1 MISRKGLSLKRII
14 RDLKE
19 ITKSP
24 IEGIGIV
31 SIDNDPMKYIV
42 NMCLMSGIYKSYC
55 IQLLLTFSDDYPSEP
70 PKILIF
76 PGQLLDEEYHHHIF
90 KDSSKDENNLNYKK
104 FCFDLLDNDF
114 LSTSEEKTG
123 WNPSYSIST
132 ILLQV
137 QNFLC
142 NPDLPENL
150 LPDKNKIEK
159 LIKSMDNYQ
168 KIFIIEEG
176 NKKIEKIHTWKNPYP
191 EMFFK
196 KNENKNEIKNNEN
209 NKIKIIKDNLTCFM
223 LKLNYIDD
231 PDILLGYPIKKNDI
245 SKDEYELYPIP
256 ELVSY
261 DGFIS
266 QINNNYEKLD
276 NYCQTV
282 FKSANN
288 EYYNYWIP
296 IYINKN
302 HYEKNKTTIL
312 NSFSIIKYGHKG
324 IKEYDFKIEQIFEI
338 LPRILNKMI
347 IHILS
352 EKNISSAIIRC
363 IFHFILL
370 FRKLCEEFEEKH
382 IKYLNHII
390 NKIHRNNYIINKSII
405 PDLGDFFILLCFCD
419 RNIHNGKLKKIW
431 KALFEEFLERQMYS
445 ILKDLD
451 YFPEIFKK
459 LSIKKTKYTKNN
471 INSIKEDIMVKILQ
485 KGYLFDKLRIDNN
498 AFCFVDENLLTNN
511 LKKSGN
517 YNKVLD
523 LIFSSQKKDL
533 RKKYSIKQQNNEND
547 NKDNNL
553 INLLKQSSKETI
565 NKYYRL
571 YHPYKN
577 KDVDFFLS
585 QIFRCQKENKLLL
598 TIFLVQKKINEKG
611 FMEELENN
619 YGIFLEADN
628 FIKLMKQKIN
638 EINTY
643 KELFEFIGS
652 EIGKN
657 DDEIV
662 IILKAYNKAKKKGY
676 LNELLN

>member
-31 SIDNDPMKYIV
+31 SIDNDPMKYVV
-42 NMCLMSGIYKSYC
+42 NMCLMSGIYEGYC
-55 IQLLLTFSDDYPSEP
+55 IQLLLTFSDDYPSKP

-114 LSTSEEKTG
+114 MSTSEEKTG

-159 LIKSMDNYQ
+159 LIKSMNNYQ

-196 KNENKNEIKNNEN
+196 KNENKNVNKNNEN
-209 NKIKIIKDNLTCFM
+209 IKIKIIKDNLTCFM
-223 LKLNYIDD
+223 LKLNFIDD
-231 PDILLGYPIKKNDI
+231 SDILLGYPIIKKNGK

-261 DGFIS
+261 DGFMS
-266 QINNNYEKLD
+266 QINNNHEKLD
-276 NYCQTV
+276 NYYQTV

-296 IYINKN
+296 IYINNN

-312 NSFSIIKYGHKG
+312 NSFSIIKYGNKG
-324 IKEYDFKIEQIFEI
+324 IKKYDFKIEQIFEI
-338 LPRILNKMI
+338 LPKILNKMI
-347 IHILS
+347 IHIFS
-352 EKNISSAIIRC
+352 EENISSAIIRC
-363 IFHFILL
+363 IFHLVLL
-370 FRKLCEEFEEKH
+370 FRKLSEEFEEKY
-382 IKYLNHII
+382 IKYLNHIL
-390 NKIHRNNYIINKSII
+390 NKIHINNYIINKSII
-405 PDLGDFFILLCFCD
+405 PDLGDFFILLYFYGGNVCD
-419 RNIHNGKLKKIW
+419 EKMKKIW
-431 KALFEEFLERQMYS
+431 KALFEEFLARQMNL

-451 YFPEIFKK
+451 YFPEIFNK
-459 LSIKKTKYTKNN
+459 LSIKKQKYIKNN
-471 INSIKEDIMVKILQ
+471 INSIKEDIMIKILQ
-485 KGYLFDKLRIDNN
+485 KGYLFGNLRIDNN
-498 AFCFVDENLLTNN
+498 ISCAINENALINN
-511 LKKSGN
+511 LKNNGN
-517 YNKVLD
+517 YNKVLN
-523 LIFSSQKKDL
+523 LIFSSQNEKL
-533 RKKYSIKQQNNEND
+533 SMKQQNNEND

-553 INLLKQSSKETI
+553 INLLKESSKEI
-565 NKYYRL
+565 IYKFYKLYYPNK
-571 YHPYKN
+571 N
-577 KDVDFFLS
+577 QEIDFFLS
-585 QIFRCQKENKLLL
+585 VIFSCQKENKF
-598 TIFLVQKKINEKG
+598 IINYFSCSKKN
-611 FMEELENN
+611 
-619 YGIFLEADN
+619 
-628 FIKLMKQKIN
+628 
-638 EINTY
+638 
-643 KELFEFIGS
+643 
-652 EIGKN
+652 
-657 DDEIV
+657 
-662 IILKAYNKAKKKGY
+662 
-676 LNELLN
+676 

>member
-1 MISRKGLSLKRII
+1 MISRQGLSLKRINK
-14 RDLKE
+14 DLKE
-19 ITKSP
+19 ITESP
-24 IEGIGIV
+24 IEGIGIA
-31 SIDNDPMKYIV
+31 SIDNNPMEYVV
-42 NMCLMSGIYKSYC
+42 NMRLMSGIYIGYC
-55 IQLLLTFSDDYPSEP
+55 IQLLLLFSDEYPSRP

-76 PGQLLDEEYHHHIF
+76 PGQLFGEEYHHHIF
-90 KDSSKDENNLNYKK
+90 TDFLKDENNLNYKK

-114 LSTSEEKTG
+114 MSTSEEKTG

-196 KNENKNEIKNNEN
+196 KNENKNVNKNNEN
-209 NKIKIIKDNLTCFM
+209 IKIKIIKDNLTCFM

-231 PDILLGYPIKKNDI
+231 SDILLGYPIIKKNGK

-261 DGFIS
+261 DGFMS
-266 QINNNYEKLD
+266 QINNNHEKLD
-276 NYCQTV
+276 NYYQTV

-296 IYINKN
+296 IYINNN

-312 NSFSIIKYGHKG
+312 NSFSIIKYGNKG
-324 IKEYDFKIEQIFEI
+324 IKKYDFKIEQIFEI
-338 LPRILNKMI
+338 LPKILNKMI
-347 IHILS
+347 IHIFS
-352 EKNISSAIIRC
+352 EENISSAIIRC
-363 IFHFILL
+363 IFHLVLL
-370 FRKLCEEFEEKH
+370 FRKLSEEFEEKY
-382 IKYLNHII
+382 IKYLNHIL
-390 NKIHRNNYIINKSII
+390 NKIHINNYIINKSII
-405 PDLGDFFILLCFCD
+405 PDLGDFFILLYFWGS
-419 RNIHNGKLKKIW
+419 NIHNEKRKKIW
-431 KALFEEFLERQMYS
+431 KALFEEFLARQMNL

-459 LSIKKTKYTKNN
+459 LSIKKQKYIKNN
-471 INSIKEDIMVKILQ
+471 INSIKEDIMIKILQ
-485 KGYLFDKLRIDNN
+485 KGYLFGNLRIDNN
-498 AFCFVDENLLTNN
+498 ISCAINENALINN
-511 LKKSGN
+511 LKNNGN
-517 YNKVLD
+517 YNKVLN
-523 LIFSSQKKDL
+523 LIFSLQNEKLSM
-533 RKKYSIKQQNNEND
+533 KQQNNEND

-553 INLLKQSSKETI
+553 INLLKESSKEI
-565 NKYYRL
+565 IYKFYKLYYPNK
-571 YHPYKN
+571 N
-577 KDVDFFLS
+577 QEIDFFLS
-585 QIFRCQKENKLLL
+585 VIFSCQKENKLLL

-619 YGIFLEADN
+619 YGIFLEVDN

-638 EINTY
+638 EIKTY
-643 KELFEFIGS
+643 KGLFEFIGS

-657 DDEIV
+657 DDEIE

-676 LNELLN
+676 LNKLFE

>member
-31 SIDNDPMKYIV
+31 SIDNDPMKYVV
-42 NMCLMSGIYKSYC
+42 NMCLMSGIYEGYC
-55 IQLLLTFSDDYPSEP
+55 IQLLLTFSDDYPSKP

-76 PGQLLDEEYHHHIF
+76 PGQLLNEEYHHHIF
-90 KDSSKDENNLNYKK
+90 KDFSKDENNLNYKK

-209 NKIKIIKDNLTCFM
+209 NKIQIIKDNLTCFM

-261 DGFIS
+261 DGFMS
-266 QINNNYEKLD
+266 QINNNYAKLD
-276 NYCQTV
+276 NYYQAV

-352 EKNISSAIIRC
+352 EKNISSAYIRC
-363 IFHFILL
+363 IFHFVLL
-370 FRKLCEEFEEKH
+370 FRKLCEEIEEKY
-382 IKYLNHII
+382 IKYLNDIL

-405 PDLGDFFILLCFCD
+405 PDLGDFFILLYFCD
-419 RNIHNGKLKKIW
+419 RNIHNEKMKKIW
-431 KALFEEFLERQMYS
+431 KALFEEFLARQMYS

-459 LSIKKTKYTKNN
+459 LSIKKPEYIKDN
-471 INSIKEDIMVKILQ
+471 INTIKDDIMIKILR
-485 KGYLFDKLRIDNN
+485 KGYLFGKLRINN
-498 AFCFVDENLLTNN
+498 NIFCFVNENLLTNN
-511 LKKSGN
+511 LKKNGN
-517 YNKVLD
+517 YNKVLN
-523 LIFSSQKKDL
+523 LIFSSQNEKI
-533 RKKYSIKQQNNEND
+533 SIKQQNNEND
-547 NKDNNL
+547 NKDNSL
-553 INLLKQSSKETI
+553 INLLKQSNKETT
-565 NKYYRL
+565 NKFYKLYY
-571 YHPYKN
+571 PNKN
-577 KDVDFFLS
+577 KDLDFFLS
-585 QIFRCQKENKLLL
+585 
-598 TIFLVQKKINEKG
+598 
-611 FMEELENN
+611 
-619 YGIFLEADN
+619 
-628 FIKLMKQKIN
+628 
-638 EINTY
+638 
-643 KELFEFIGS
+643 
-652 EIGKN
+652 
-657 DDEIV
+657 
-662 IILKAYNKAKKKGY
+662 
-676 LNELLN
+676 

>member
-31 SIDNDPMKYIV
+31 SIDNDPMKYVV
-42 NMCLMSGIYKSYC
+42 NMCLMSGIYEGYC
-55 IQLLLTFSDDYPSEP
+55 IQLLLIFSDNYPSKP

-76 PGQLLDEEYHHHIF
+76 PGQLFNEEYHHHIF
-90 KDSSKDENNLNYKK
+90 KDFSKDENNLNYKK

-196 KNENKNEIKNNEN
+196 KNKNNNVIKNNEN
-209 NKIKIIKDNLTCFM
+209 NKIRIIKDNLKCFM

-231 PDILLGYPIKKNDI
+231 PDILLGYPIIKKNGI

-256 ELVSY
+256 ELLSY
-261 DGFIS
+261 DGFMS

-276 NYCQTV
+276 NYYETV

-288 EYYNYWIP
+288 EYYNNWIP

-324 IKEYDFKIEQIFEI
+324 IKKFLK
-338 LPRILNKMI
+338 LNK
-347 IHILS
+347 
-352 EKNISSAIIRC
+352 
-363 IFHFILL
+363 
-370 FRKLCEEFEEKH
+370 
-382 IKYLNHII
+382 YL
-390 NKIHRNNYIINKSII
+390 
-405 PDLGDFFILLCFCD
+405 
-419 RNIHNGKLKKIW
+419 
-431 KALFEEFLERQMYS
+431 
-445 ILKDLD
+445 
-451 YFPEIFKK
+451 
-459 LSIKKTKYTKNN
+459 
-471 INSIKEDIMVKILQ
+471 
-485 KGYLFDKLRIDNN
+485 
-498 AFCFVDENLLTNN
+498 
-511 LKKSGN
+511 
-517 YNKVLD
+517 
-523 LIFSSQKKDL
+523 
-533 RKKYSIKQQNNEND
+533 
-547 NKDNNL
+547 
-553 INLLKQSSKETI
+553 
-565 NKYYRL
+565 KYY
-571 YHPYKN
+571 
-577 KDVDFFLS
+577 
-585 QIFRCQKENKLLL
+585 Q
-598 TIFLVQKKINEKG
+598 
-611 FMEELENN
+611 
-619 YGIFLEADN
+619 
-628 FIKLMKQKIN
+628 
-638 EINTY
+638 
-643 KELFEFIGS
+643 EF
-652 EIGKN
+652 
-657 DDEIV
+657 
-662 IILKAYNKAKKKGY
+662 
-676 LNELLN
+676 

>member
-31 SIDNDPMKYIV
+31 SIDNDPMKYVV
-42 NMCLMSGIYKSYC
+42 NMCLMSGIYEGYC
-55 IQLLLTFSDDYPSEP
+55 IQLLLKFSDDYPTKP

-76 PGQLLDEEYHHHIF
+76 PGQLLNEEYHHHIF
-90 KDSSKDENNLNYKK
+90 KDFSKDENNLNYKK

-150 LPDKNKIEK
+150 LPDKTKIEK

-196 KNENKNEIKNNEN
+196 KNENNNNIIKNNEN
-209 NKIKIIKDNLTCFM
+209 NKIQIIKDNLTCFM

-231 PDILLGYPIKKNDI
+231 PDILLGYPIIKKNDI

-261 DGFIS
+261 DGFMS
-266 QINNNYEKLD
+266 QINNNYKKLD
-276 NYCQTV
+276 NYYQTV

-288 EYYNYWIP
+288 EYYNYWFP

-352 EKNISSAIIRC
+352 ENNISSAIIRC
-363 IFHFILL
+363 IFIL
-370 FRKLCEEFEEKH
+370 FF
-382 IKYLNHII
+382 YLE
-390 NKIHRNNYIINKSII
+390 NYAK
-405 PDLGDFFILLCFCD
+405 
-419 RNIHNGKLKKIW
+419 
-431 KALFEEFLERQMYS
+431 
-445 ILKDLD
+445 
-451 YFPEIFKK
+451 
-459 LSIKKTKYTKNN
+459 
-471 INSIKEDIMVKILQ
+471 
-485 KGYLFDKLRIDNN
+485 
-498 AFCFVDENLLTNN
+498 N
-511 LKKSGN
+511 LKKN
-517 YNKVLD
+517 
-523 LIFSSQKKDL
+523 
-533 RKKYSIKQQNNEND
+533 
-547 NKDNNL
+547 
-553 INLLKQSSKETI
+553 
-565 NKYYRL
+565 
-571 YHPYKN
+571 
-577 KDVDFFLS
+577 
-585 QIFRCQKENKLLL
+585 
-598 TIFLVQKKINEKG
+598 
-611 FMEELENN
+611 
-619 YGIFLEADN
+619 
-628 FIKLMKQKIN
+628 
-638 EINTY
+638 
-643 KELFEFIGS
+643 
-652 EIGKN
+652 
-657 DDEIV
+657 
-662 IILKAYNKAKKKGY
+662 ILNI
-676 LNELLN
+676 